1 MAYVVFGIVDTEAFF
16 KCLPSRLFLVLSMTT
31 SIFYLSISLF
41 FGKLF
46 LDSSCFTILFYF
58 LLCNTP
64 TQPWVFGASLVAQ
77 RVKNLPASAGDAGS
91 IPGSGRSPGEGND
104 NPLQH
109 SWLENPMDR
118 GAWRA
123 TVQGVAK
130 SWTWLSNFHSL
141 TSAVR

>member
-1 MAYVVFGIVDTEAFF
+1 MAHVVFGIVDMEVFF

-31 SIFYLSISLF
+31 SIFYLSISSF
-41 FGKLF
+41 FGKFF

-58 LLCNTP
+58 LLCNTA
-64 TQPWVFGASLVAQ
+64 TQPCVSGASLVAQ
-77 RVKNLPASAGDAGS
+77 GVKNLPASAGDAGS

-104 NPLQH
+104 NPLQQ

-130 SWTWLSNFHSL
+130 SWTQQN
-141 TSAVR
+141 A